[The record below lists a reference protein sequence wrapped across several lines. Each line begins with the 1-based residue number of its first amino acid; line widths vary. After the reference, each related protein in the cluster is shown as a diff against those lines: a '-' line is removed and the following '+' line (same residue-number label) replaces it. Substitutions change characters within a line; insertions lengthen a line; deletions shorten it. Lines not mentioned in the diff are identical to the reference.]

1 MARKYTERYVRFYTV
16 GSAAAK
22 LDTVERKAALP
33 EYKTPEKR
41 KPIPV
46 DPIALVGSAVAVLLA
61 VLMLVGFA
69 QVAHTSAQVKKL
81 QTQVM
86 TLELEQE
93 QLRQKYENGYDLE
106 KAGEMARML
115 QKQQNKEDEAFTD
128 WLNRFCQRKWNS
140 EFSKEMSRS
149 CTAMVK
155 DWLK

>member
-69 QVAHTSAQVKKL
+69 QMAHTSAQVKKL

-106 KAGEMARML
+106 EVRVAAESMGMIPVEDAIHVRVELPAETVQIETLSWWDSMML
-115 QKQQNKEDEAFTD
+115 SLRQFFA
-128 WLNRFCQRKWNS
+128 
-140 EFSKEMSRS
+140 
-149 CTAMVK
+149 A
-155 DWLK
+155 

>member
-22 LDTVERKAALP
+22 LETVERKAALP
-33 EYKTPEKR
+33 QYKTPEKR
-41 KPIPV
+41 KPIAV
-46 DPIALVGSAVAVLLA
+46 DPIALVGSAVAILLA

-69 QVAHTSAQVKKL
+69 QVAHTSARVHEL

-106 KAGEMARML
+106 EVRAAAESMGMIPVEDAVHVRVEMPAETVRIETLSWWDSML
-115 QKQQNKEDEAFTD
+115 
-128 WLNRFCQRKWNS
+128 LSLRRF
-140 EFSKEMSRS
+140 F
-149 CTAMVK
+149 AA
-155 DWLK
+155 

>member
-106 KAGEMARML
+106 EVRVAAESMGMIPVEDAIHVRVELPAETVQIETLSWWDSMML
-115 QKQQNKEDEAFTD
+115 SLRQFFA
-128 WLNRFCQRKWNS
+128 
-140 EFSKEMSRS
+140 
-149 CTAMVK
+149 A
-155 DWLK
+155 

>member
-22 LDTVERKAALP
+22 LETVERKAALP
-33 EYKTPEKR
+33 QYKTPEKR
-41 KPIPV
+41 KPIAV
-46 DPIALVGSAVAVLLA
+46 DPIALVGSAVAILLA

-69 QVAHTSAQVKKL
+69 QMAHTSARVHEL

-106 KAGEMARML
+106 EVRAAAESMGMIPVEDAVHVRVEMPAESVRIETLSWWDSML
-115 QKQQNKEDEAFTD
+115 LSLRQFFA
-128 WLNRFCQRKWNS
+128 
-140 EFSKEMSRS
+140 
-149 CTAMVK
+149 A
-155 DWLK
+155 

>member
-22 LDTVERKAALP
+22 LETVERKAALP
-33 EYKTPEKR
+33 QYKTPEKR
-41 KPIPV
+41 KPIAV
-46 DPIALVGSAVAVLLA
+46 DPIALVGSAVAILLA

-69 QVAHTSAQVKKL
+69 QVAHTSARVHEL

-106 KAGEMARML
+106 EVRAAAESMGMIPVEDAVHVRVEMPAESVRIETLSWWDSML
-115 QKQQNKEDEAFTD
+115 LSLRQFFA
-128 WLNRFCQRKWNS
+128 
-140 EFSKEMSRS
+140 
-149 CTAMVK
+149 A
-155 DWLK
+155 

>member
-22 LDTVERKAALP
+22 LETVERKAALP
-33 EYKTPEKR
+33 QYKTPEKR
-41 KPIPV
+41 KPIAI
-46 DPIALVGSAVAVLLA
+46 DPIALVGSAVAILLA

-69 QVAHTSAQVKKL
+69 QVAHTSARVHEL

-106 KAGEMARML
+106 EVRAAAESMGMIPVEDAVHVRVEMPAESVRIETLSWWDSML
-115 QKQQNKEDEAFTD
+115 LSLRQFFA
-128 WLNRFCQRKWNS
+128 
-140 EFSKEMSRS
+140 
-149 CTAMVK
+149 A
-155 DWLK
+155 